1 MKTPEELLRDF
12 AGNPAELAA
21 YAAQIQ
27 QELQERTQ
35 QLAEVQR
42 EMSLKT
48 QQLAEAQREMSLKAQ
63 QLAEAQR
70 EMSLKAQQ
78 LAEAQAIIADLKREL
93 FGAKADKLNEEQ
105 EEQLQQILGDVQ
117 EQNQR
122 PPPVSREVLEEAL
135 AQDRA
140 DQRERAQK
148 RTRRHLPPVE
158 LEKRQTILEP
168 DDKICPASGQE
179 RKRIGQEVTTEY
191 DFIPAKLVIHQIV
204 RPKYGGCP
212 QSCCQGVTIAPLPPR
227 LVPQSKLGLGLAVH
241 LLLSRF
247 DDHVAYY
254 TLERNFR
261 ERFGVAISRQ
271 QMVQWVEKVAHLLQ
285 AICWLIWEE
294 LKADN
299 YLQIDESPVKVLDP
313 EVKGKAAQG
322 YLWFYSRPGG
332 YVFLEFHQSRGRD
345 APRERLRGFQGT
357 MQTDGYDLYDALRK
371 EQPRKLK
378 RIGCVSHARRKFYK
392 ALQESC
398 SEGLW
403 FIGQMRQLYRL
414 EHELKDASPQER
426 RRGRLRKA
434 PAIWL
439 AMKRRAVG
447 LRADPRVLPQST
459 LGKAVRYL
467 LNEYTALVGYLR
479 DGRFEID
486 SNLVENDVRPSAV
499 GKKRWLFIGHPDA
512 GWRSAVIYTMIQ
524 SCRRFGINPQEYL
537 ADILQRLPAMTTS
550 QVPELLPH
558 RWKPTQR

>member
-1 MKTPEELLRDF
+1 MKTPEELLREL
-12 AGNPAELAA
+12 GNDPARLAQYAVELQQQLAA
-21 YAAQIQ
+21 AQHALEEKSESLARTEQELGQTQ
-27 QELQERTQ
+27 QEL
-35 QLAEVQR
+35 A
-42 EMSLKT
+42 LKV
-48 QQLAEAQREMSLKAQ
+48 
-63 QLAEAQR
+63 
-70 EMSLKAQQ
+70 QQ
-78 LAEAQAIIADLKREL
+78 LAEAQAIIAELKREL
-93 FGAKADKLNEEQ
+93 FGAKADKLTEEQ
-105 EEQLQQILGDVQ
+105 EEQLQQLLADVQ

-122 PPPVSREVLEEAL
+122 PPPLSRDVLEEAI
-135 AQDRA
+135 AQ
-140 DQRERAQK
+140 ERAEQRQRAK
-148 RTRRHLPPVE
+148 ERTRRHLPAVE

-168 DDKICPASGQE
+168 DDRICPTSGQE

-191 DFIPAKLVIHQIV
+191 DYVPAKLIIHEIV
-204 RPKYGGCP
+204 RPKYGSCEKP
-212 QSCCQGVTIAPLPPR
+212 CCQGVTIAPLPPR
-227 LVPQSKLGLGLAVH
+227 LVPQSKLGLGLAVY

-254 TLERNFR
+254 TLERIFR
-261 ERFGVAISRQ
+261 ERFGAVIPRQ

-285 AICWLIWEE
+285 AIYWLIWEE
-294 LKADN
+294 LKVGN

-345 APRERLRGFQGT
+345 GPRERLRGFRGT
-357 MQTDGYDLYDALRK
+357 MQTDGYELYDALRK
-371 EQPRKLK
+371 EQPRRLK

-392 ALQESC
+392 ALLESC
-398 SEGLW
+398 SEALW
-403 FIGQMRQLYRL
+403 FIGHMRQLYRL
-414 EHELKDASPQER
+414 ERELKDASPAER
-426 RRGRLRKA
+426 RKGRLQKA

-439 AMKRRAVG
+439 AMKRRAEV

-512 GWRSAVIYTMIQ
+512 GWRSAVIYTIIQ
-524 SCRRFGINPQEYL
+524 SCRRYGINPQEYL
-537 ADILQRLPAMTTS
+537 TDVLQRLPSMTTS
-550 QVPELLPH
+550 QVPELLPS
-558 RWKPTQR
+558 RWKPLKQ